1 MAVRIHNSNGY
12 MGLTVWVLNNVIQL
26 ATESFCDRFL
36 SLKNDPCGRQR
47 DQMVQAARS
56 AVANIAEGS
65 SRHQTSTETEMT
77 LHDVA
82 RASMAELKGD
92 YFNYLLYHG
101 EKPWAKDSAEYKYV
115 ASLECDKPTLKTDW
129 DVEAAECIL
138 AMRERFAHAA
148 ENEDAIKSAKSL
160 LILCN
165 RSIALLEKMIQQEL
179 EEFRQQG
186 GFREG
191 LTELRIAA
199 KAEAQRTEGAPEC
212 PLCHAP
218 MVLKTI
224 SRGARLGEQFW
235 GCTQW
240 RTTGCQGKL
249 PYKKTTITV

>member
-1 MAVRIHNSNGY
+1 MAIRIYNSNGY

-36 SLKNDPCGRQR
+36 NLQNDPCGRQR

-65 SRHQTSTETEMT
+65 SRQQTSNETAMR

-82 RASMAELKGD
+82 RASIAELKGD

-101 EKPWAKDSAEYKYV
+101 ETPWAKDSKEYKYV
-115 ASLECDKPTLKTDW
+115 ATLECDKPTLKHDW

-138 AMRERFAHAA
+138 AMRQRFAHAV
-148 ENEDAIKSAKSL
+148 ENEDSIKSAKSL

-165 RSIALLEKMIQQEL
+165 RSISLLEKMIQQEL
-179 EEFRQQG
+179 EEFRQEG

-191 LTELRIAA
+191 LTELRLAA
-199 KAEAQRTEGAPEC
+199 KADDQRSEGAPEC

-218 MVLKTI
+218 MILKTI
-224 SRGARLGEQFW
+224 SRGSRLGEKFW

-240 RTTGCQGKL
+240 SKTGCQGKL
-249 PYKKTTITV
+249 PYKK

>member
-1 MAVRIHNSNGY
+1 

-36 SLKNDPCGRQR
+36 NLHNDPCGRQR

-65 SRHQTSTETEMT
+65 SRHQTSTETEMK

-82 RASMAELKGD
+82 RASIAELKGD

-101 EKPWAKDSAEYKYV
+101 EKPWARDSKEYQYV
-115 ASLECDKPTLKTDW
+115 TNIDCDKPNLNSDW

-138 AMRERFAHAA
+138 AMRQRFAHAI
-148 ENEDAIKSAKSL
+148 ENEDSIKAAKSL

-165 RSIALLEKMIQQEL
+165 RSISLLEKMIQQEL

-191 LTELRIAA
+191 LTELRLAT
-199 KAEAQRTEGAPEC
+199 KAETQQTEGAPQC
-212 PLCHAP
+212 PQCHAP

-224 SRGARLGEQFW
+224 SRGSRLGEQFW
-235 GCTQW
+235 GCSQW
-240 RTTGCQGKL
+240 RNTGCQGKL
-249 PYKKTTITV
+249 PYKK

>member
-36 SLKNDPCGRQR
+36 NMHNDPCGRQR

-65 SRHQTSTETEMT
+65 SRHQTSTETEMK

-82 RASMAELKGD
+82 RASITELKGD
-92 YFNYLLYHG
+92 YFNFLLYHG
-101 EKPWAKDSAEYKYV
+101 EKPWAKDSKEYKYV
-115 ASLECDKPTLKTDW
+115 TNIECDKPTLKNDW

-138 AMRERFAHAA
+138 DMRQRFAHAI
-148 ENEDAIKSAKSL
+148 ENEDPIKAAKSL

-165 RSIALLEKMIQQEL
+165 RSIALLEKMIQQEF
-179 EEFRQQG
+179 EDFRQQG

-191 LTELRIAA
+191 LTELRLAA
-199 KAEAQRTEGAPEC
+199 KAEAQHTEGAPPC
-212 PLCHAP
+212 PQCHAP

-224 SRGARLGEQFW
+224 SRGSRLGDQFW
-235 GCTQW
+235 GCSQW
-240 RTTGCQGKL
+240 HKTGCEGKL
-249 PYKKTTITV
+249 PYKKNKTI

>member
-26 ATESFCDRFL
+26 ATQTFCDRFL
-36 SLKNDPCGRQR
+36 NLKNDPCGRQR

-56 AVANIAEGS
+56 GVANIAEGS
-65 SRHQTSTETEMT
+65 SRHQTSTETEMS

-82 RASMAELKGD
+82 RASIAELKGD

-101 EKPWAKDSAEYKYV
+101 EKPWPKNSKEYSYV
-115 ASLECDKPTLKTDW
+115 AAIRCDKPTLTDDW

-138 AMRERFAHAA
+138 EMRKRFAHAA
-148 ENEDAIKSAKSL
+148 ENDNPIIAAKSL

-165 RSIALLEKMIQQEL
+165 RSMALLEKMIQQEL
-179 EEFRQQG
+179 EEFRQLG

-191 LTELRIAA
+191 LTELRLAA
-199 KAEAQRTEGAPEC
+199 KAEKQHTEGAPSC
-212 PLCHAP
+212 PLCQAP

-224 SRGARLGEQFW
+224 SRGSRLGEKFW
-235 GCTQW
+235 GCSQW
-240 RTTGCQGKL
+240 RKTNCQGRL
-249 PYKKTTITV
+249 PYNKRLND